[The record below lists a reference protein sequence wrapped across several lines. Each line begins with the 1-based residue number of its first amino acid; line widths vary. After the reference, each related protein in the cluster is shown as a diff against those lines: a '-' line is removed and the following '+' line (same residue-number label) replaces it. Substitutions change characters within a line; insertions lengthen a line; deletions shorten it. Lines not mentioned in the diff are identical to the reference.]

1 MTAYESL
8 NRVRNSKAE
17 YERLLVKVEYL
28 EALAEKATPIISGM
42 PRASAKAGQSDDPW
56 ASLVDYKESCREQLT
71 AYIKDCEALEKELN
85 CIKSSRVRTAM
96 KCRYI
101 DLFTVSRIAALMSM
115 NERSAYR
122 LLQRGVKIYTS
133 LFEKGELNG

>member
-56 ASLVDYKESCREQLT
+56 AALVDYKESCREQLT
-71 AYIKDCEALEKELN
+71 AYIRDCEAYGACASTGYHGTAGQRK
-85 CIKSSRVRTAM
+85 CGSRKYGNVFGYGEGHRD
-96 KCRYI
+96 I
-101 DLFTVSRIAALMSM
+101 EVSVASVD
-115 NERSAYR
+115 E
-122 LLQRGVKIYTS
+122 
-133 LFEKGELNG
+133 